1 MAAVLPTVLNLF
13 VALAGPHGTTMYV
26 APSQIVAIIGS
37 PDVGACPTTLI
48 TMSQAVYVCE
58 SPAEVKRKLEAV
70 TAPDLINCEKSAAD
84 SFNSW
89 NTLMNAIQ
97 RPAWFSN
104 IFPTMVVE
112 PPVPSIAPSDP
123 PRR

>member
-1 MAAVLPTVLNLF
+1 MTAVLTTVLNLF

-26 APSQIVAIIGS
+26 APSQIVAIISS

-48 TMSQAVYVCE
+48 TMSQTVYVCE
-58 SPAEVKRKLEAV
+58 SPVEVKRKLEAV
-70 TAPDLINCEKSAAD
+70 TAPDL
-84 SFNSW
+84 
-89 NTLMNAIQ
+89 M

-104 IFPTMVVE
+104 IFSTMVVE